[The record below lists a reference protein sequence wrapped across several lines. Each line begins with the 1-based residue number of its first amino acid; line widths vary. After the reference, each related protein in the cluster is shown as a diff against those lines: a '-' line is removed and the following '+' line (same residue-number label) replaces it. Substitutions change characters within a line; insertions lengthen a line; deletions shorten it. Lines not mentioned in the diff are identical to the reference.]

1 MPRIRCLQTSDVHLR
16 ADRPERRRA
25 LELVFDA
32 VTAHSADVL
41 LIAGDLFDRS
51 CDAVVERAFV
61 REITDPNGYDL
72 CPRCALVL
80 KSGQLTAHL
89 SACSGVT

>member
-1 MPRIRCLQTSDVHLR
+1 MAVSTTDIDG
-16 ADRPERRRA
+16 ERLVSAFNA
-25 LELVFDA
+25 L
-32 VTAHSADVL
+32 
-41 LIAGDLFDRS
+41 
-51 CDAVVERAFV
+51 VERAFV
-61 REITDPNGYDL
+61 REITDQNGYDL